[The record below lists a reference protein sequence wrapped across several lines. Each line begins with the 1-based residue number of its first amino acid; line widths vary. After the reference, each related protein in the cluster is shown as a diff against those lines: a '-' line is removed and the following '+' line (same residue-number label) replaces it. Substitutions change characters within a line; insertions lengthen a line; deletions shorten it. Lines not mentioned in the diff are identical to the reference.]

1 MLLKAFAAALLAFS
15 QISCTSIG
23 VSASSSVA
31 LNTSAN
37 QVYSFG
43 LWGDMPYARN
53 GDTPQRMAALLQNIN
68 QSDIAFSMYD
78 GDIKDGSSKC
88 SDDVYTDALKM
99 FSTLTKPVVYIPG
112 DNEWTD
118 CHRLN
123 NGGYDNLERLDH
135 LRRVMFPSMKSLGQ
149 QQMPLERQGALGQK
163 FVENVLFTRGV
174 VVFSGLNVTGSNN
187 NLVLNAKDC
196 SDRSARDAKQCDAD
210 NAEYLE
216 RDTANVQW
224 LDRTFQT
231 AKQQSAKGVVL
242 VFQADPGFD
251 LPETEGVDESKA
263 ERVRG
268 YQNFMAAVIQQTEQ
282 FSGQVLLVHG
292 DTHFFKIDKPLY
304 GPAKGLTNFTRL
316 QTFGSPHLHW
326 VKVTVDPTA
335 QNIFQIQP
343 MVVRQP

>member
-1 MLLKAFAAALLAFS
+1 MLLKTFGAALLALS
-15 QISCTSIG
+15 QISCTSLGG
-23 VSASSSVA
+23 VDRASTA
-31 LNTSAN
+31 LGASPKQA
-37 QVYSFG
+37 YSFG
-43 LWGDMPYARN
+43 LWGDMPYTRN
-53 GDTPQRMAALLQNIN
+53 GDTPQRMATLLQDIN

-99 FSTLTKPVVYIPG
+99 FSTLVKPVVYIPG

-123 NGGYDNLERLDH
+123 NGGYDNLERLGH
-135 LRRVMFPSMKSLGQ
+135 LRRVMFPNMNSLGQ

-163 FVENVLFTRGV
+163 FVENVLFTRGA
-174 VVFSGLNVTGSNN
+174 VVFAGLNVTGSNN

-196 SDRSARDAKQCDAD
+196 SDKSARTTQQCDAD

-216 RDTANVQW
+216 RDATNVQW
-224 LDRTFQT
+224 LARTFQT

-304 GPAKGLTNFTRL
+304 GPSKGLTNFTRL

-326 VKVTVDPTA
+326 VKVTVDPAA

>member
-1 MLLKAFAAALLAFS
+1 MLLKPIIAALLALS
-15 QISCTSIG
+15 QISCTSLG
-23 VSASSSVA
+23 ASGTEA
-31 LNTSAN
+31 AARRTSTEH
-37 QVYSFG
+37 VYSFG

-68 QSDIAFSMYD
+68 QSNVAFSMYD

-99 FSTLTKPVVYIPG
+99 FSTLAKPVVYIPG

-123 NGGYDNLERLDH
+123 NGGYDNLERLSH
-135 LRRVMFPSMKSLGQ
+135 LRRVMFPTMNSLGQ
-149 QQMPLERQGALGQK
+149 LQIPLERQGALGQK
-163 FVENVLFTRGV
+163 FVENVLFTHGA
-174 VVFSGLNVTGSNN
+174 VVFSGLNVPGSNN
-187 NLVLNAKDC
+187 NLVLDAKDC
-196 SDRSARDAKQCDAD
+196 SDKSARDAKQCDAD
-210 NAEYLE
+210 NAEFIE

-224 LDRTFQT
+224 LEHTFQK
-231 AKQQSAKGVVL
+231 AKQQSAKGIVL

-263 ERVRG
+263 SRVRG

-292 DTHFFKIDKPLY
+292 DTHFFKIDKPVY
-304 GPAKGLTNFTRL
+304 GPAKMLTNLTRL

-326 VKVTVDPTA
+326 VKVTVDPAA

>member
-1 MLLKAFAAALLAFS
+1 MLLKTITAALLALS
-15 QISCTSIG
+15 QISCTTLGTSDPASIT
-23 VSASSSVA
+23 

-53 GDTPQRMAALLQNIN
+53 GDTPQRMATLLQNIN

-99 FSTLTKPVVYIPG
+99 FSTLVKPVVYIPG

-123 NGGYDNLERLDH
+123 NGGYDNLERLGH
-135 LRRVMFPSMKSLGQ
+135 LRRVMFPNLNSLGQ
-149 QQMPLERQGALGQK
+149 QQMPLERQGAPGQK
-163 FVENVLFTRGV
+163 FVENVLFTRGS

-196 SDRSARDAKQCDAD
+196 SDKSARDAKQCDAD

-216 RDTANVQW
+216 RDAANVQW
-224 LDRTFQT
+224 LARTFQT
-231 AKQQSAKGVVL
+231 AKQQAAKGVVL

-263 ERVRG
+263 DRARG

-292 DTHFFKIDKPLY
+292 DTHFFKIDKPVY
-304 GPAKGLTNFTRL
+304 GAAKMLTNLTRL

-326 VKVTVDPTA
+326 VKVTVDPAA